1 MFDTLYT
8 QIGAIV
14 MVAVLAFA
22 MLKGEEPERA
32 FAGVYLVAWLA
43 SMLVQHESNLFDWQP
58 VIAMLDIVILLF
70 LAGLSWKS
78 KRSWPAWAMGFQL
91 LALMGLI
98 LPWVDV
104 RPPMW
109 SYIAVVNIATIGIL
123 GSLAVGTFWV
133 WQERRAA
140 GLE

>member
-1 MFDTLYT
+1 
-8 QIGAIV
+8 
-14 MVAVLAFA
+14 
-22 MLKGEEPERA
+22 
-32 FAGVYLVAWLA
+32 
-43 SMLVQHESNLFDWQP
+43 
-58 VIAMLDIVILLF
+58 
-70 LAGLSWKS
+70 
-78 KRSWPAWAMGFQL
+78 
-91 LALMGLI
+91 MGLV

-109 SYIAVVNIATIGIL
+109 SYIAVVNISVFGVL

>member
-43 SMLVQHESNLFDWQP
+43 TMLIQHESDLFHWQP
-58 VIAMLDIVILLF
+58 LVALLDVVILIF
-70 LAGLSWKS
+70 LIGLSWKS
-78 KRSWPAWAMGFQL
+78 KRAWPAWAIGFQL
-91 LALMGLI
+91 LALMGLV

-109 SYIAVVNIATIGIL
+109 SYIAVVNISVFGVL